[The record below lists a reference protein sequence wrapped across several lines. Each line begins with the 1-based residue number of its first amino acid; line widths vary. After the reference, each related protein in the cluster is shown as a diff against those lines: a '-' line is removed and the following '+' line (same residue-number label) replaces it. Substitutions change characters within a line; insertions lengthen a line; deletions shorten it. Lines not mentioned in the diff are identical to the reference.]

1 METKEIKEKIK
12 YLKDIREL
20 FIHHITEIETI
31 GYDFYDQS
39 TSEAGTSEAG
49 TSEAGT
55 SEAGTSEAGTS
66 EAGTSEAGTGTNAS
80 EAGTGTNA
88 IEVCGG
94 ANELYAIIEIE
105 QQCRNLKI
113 LINNFY
119 SNKIEK
125 LSKI

>member
-1 METKEIKEKIK
+1 METKETKEKIK

-31 GYDFYDQS
+31 GYDFYDQN
-39 TSEAGTSEAG
+39 TSEAGTSE
-49 TSEAGT
+49 T
-55 SEAGTSEAGTS
+55 
-66 EAGTSEAGTGTNAS
+66 GTSEAGTGTNAS
-80 EAGTGTNA
+80 EAGTSEAGTGTSEAGTSEAGTNA
-88 IEVCGG
+88 SEVCGG

>member
-39 TSEAGTSEAG
+39 TSEVCANES
-49 TSEAGT
+49 
-55 SEAGTSEAGTS
+55 
-66 EAGTSEAGTGTNAS
+66 
-80 EAGTGTNA
+80 
-88 IEVCGG
+88 EVCGG

-105 QQCRNLKI
+105 KQCRNLKI

>member
-1 METKEIKEKIK
+1 METKETKEKIK

-20 FIHHITEIETI
+20 FIHHIMEIETI
-31 GYDFYDQS
+31 GYDFYDAS
-39 TSEAGTSEAG
+39 
-49 TSEAGT
+49 
-55 SEAGTSEAGTS
+55 
-66 EAGTSEAGTGTNAS
+66 AS
-80 EAGTGTNA
+80 EAGASDQN
-88 IEVCGG
+88 EVCGG

-105 QQCRNLKI
+105 KQCRNLKI

>member
-1 METKEIKEKIK
+1 METKERKEKIK

-31 GYDFYDQS
+31 GYDFYDQN
-39 TSEAGTSEAG
+39 A
-49 TSEAGT
+49 
-55 SEAGTSEAGTS
+55 S

-88 IEVCGG
+88 SEAGTGTSEAGTNASEVSTG

-125 LSKI
+125 LFKI

>member
-39 TSEAGTSEAG
+39 

>member
-12 YLKDIREL
+12 YLKDIREI
-20 FIHHITEIETI
+20 FIHHIMEIETI
-31 GYDFYDQS
+31 GYDFYDFS
-39 TSEAGTSEAG
+39 DTITSEAGTSEAG

-55 SEAGTSEAGTS
+55 SESEAGANESEAGTNES
-66 EAGTSEAGTGTNAS
+66 EVST
-80 EAGTGTNA
+80 
-88 IEVCGG
+88 G